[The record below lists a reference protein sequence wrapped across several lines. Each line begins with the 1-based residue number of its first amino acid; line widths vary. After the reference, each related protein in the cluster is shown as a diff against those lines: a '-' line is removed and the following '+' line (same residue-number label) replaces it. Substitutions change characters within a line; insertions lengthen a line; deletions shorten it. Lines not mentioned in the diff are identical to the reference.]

1 MRPLDLLAIAWGA
14 VSGQRLRAGL
24 SLVGVAVGVAAVV
37 VLTALGE
44 GARRYVSGQFES
56 LGTNLLIVIPGKNE
70 TTGAI
75 PGVGGAPNDLTVE
88 DAEVLLRRVPQA
100 ELVVPLAV
108 GNETVSHGER
118 RRQVTVI
125 GATDGFLEAR
135 RLAVRSGT
143 FLPATD
149 WERASPVAVLGAE
162 LATELF
168 EDENPLGGVV
178 RIGEARARVI
188 GVLEPR
194 GTQLGVNMDDLV
206 VVPVASAMQFFDR
219 RSLFRVLIQVGVHT
233 EIELAE
239 ERVLDVLAE
248 RHGEEDVTCLTQDA
262 VAGALGGILAVL
274 TLAVAG
280 IAGVSL
286 TVAGIGIMNV
296 MLVSVSERT
305 SEVGLLRA
313 VGARRGQILAL
324 FLVEAVLLSSAGGL
338 IGLAVSWLATRLV
351 MLWYPTFPAEPP
363 AWAVGASLL
372 LSLIVGA
379 LFGVLPARGAS
390 RLDPVIALG
399 GK

>member
-1 MRPLDLLAIAWGA
+1 MKPADLLALAWGA
-14 VSGQRLRAGL
+14 LAGQRLRAGL

-37 VLTALGE
+37 ILTALGE
-44 GARRYVSGQFES
+44 GARRYVGGQFES
-56 LGTNLLIVIPGKNE
+56 LGTNLLMVIPGKNE
-70 TTGAI
+70 TTGAM
-75 PGVGGAPNDLTVE
+75 PGVGGAPNDLTLD
-88 DAEVLLRRVPQA
+88 DAEAIARRVPQA
-100 ELVVPLAV
+100 ELVVPIAL
-108 GNETVSHGER
+108 GNETVSRGER
-118 RRQVTVI
+118 RRQVMVI

-135 RLAVRSGT
+135 RLAVQVGE
-143 FLPATD
+143 FLPPAD
-149 WERASPVAVLGAE
+149 WDRSSPVAVLGSS

-168 EDENPLGGVV
+168 GHENPLGGVV
-178 RIGEARARVI
+178 RVGEARVRVI

-194 GTQLGVNMDDLV
+194 GTQLGVDMDDLV
-206 VVPVASAMQFFDR
+206 VVPVASAMQYFDR
-219 RSLFRVLIQVGVHT
+219 SSLFRVLIQVGVYT

-239 ERVLDVLAE
+239 QRVLDVIRE

-262 VAGALGGILAVL
+262 VAGALSGILAVL

-280 IAGVSL
+280 IAAVSL

-313 VGARRGQILAL
+313 MGARRGQILKL
-324 FLVEAVLLSSAGGL
+324 FLVEAVLLSSVGGL
-338 IGLAVSWLATRLV
+338 IGLAVSWLATQLV
-351 MLWYPTFPAEPP
+351 MLWYPTFPAQPP
-363 AWAVGASLL
+363 LWAVA
-372 LSLIVGA
+372 LSLALSLTVGA

>member
-1 MRPLDLLAIAWGA
+1 MRPLDLLGLAWGA
-14 VSGQRLRAGL
+14 LAGQRLRAGL

-70 TTGAI
+70 TTGSI
-75 PGVGGAPNDLTVE
+75 PGIGGAPNDLTLE
-88 DAEVLLRRVPQA
+88 DAEALARRIPQA

-108 GNETVSHGER
+108 GNETVSRGER
-118 RRQVTVI
+118 RRQVPVI

-135 RLAVRSGT
+135 RLAMRSGS
-143 FLPATD
+143 FLPEAD
-149 WERASPVAVLGAE
+149 WDRASPVAVLGSQ

-168 EDENPLGGVV
+168 EHENPLGGVV
-178 RIGEARARVI
+178 RVGEARARVI
-188 GVLEPR
+188 GILEQR

-206 VVPVASAMQFFDR
+206 IVPVASAMQFFDR

-233 EIELAE
+233 EIALAE
-239 ERVLDVLAE
+239 QRVIDILAE

-262 VAGALGGILAVL
+262 VSGALGGILAVL

-305 SEVGLLRA
+305 PEVGLLRA
-313 VGARRGQILAL
+313 MGARRRQILAL
-324 FLVEAVLLSSAGGL
+324 FLVEAVLLSSAGGV
-338 IGLAVSWLATRLV
+338 IGLTASWLATQLV
-351 MLWYPTFPAEPP
+351 MLWYPSFPAQPP
-363 AWAVGASLL
+363 AWAIGASLA
-372 LSLIVGA
+372 LSLVVGA